1 MSFLDFTGKVS
12 EENFEYHF
20 AMKNSN
26 KYIKSSSVTKIRNPI
41 VESTFYFVFL
51 RNEKIIKN
59 FLNSLIFIGEDEI
72 TKLTYINID
81 YLVID
86 EDKFGSNKRRIGIS
100 ATCMMDKKEKYML
113 SNINQNQDSKILID
127 LELQIDSF
135 EQDDSERF
143 KYYLNQI
150 NSRVKADKA
159 YQIILNLNPGKSPKN
174 KNESSVTF
182 INNKSAIINEN
193 EFVTI
198 IKIDLNY
205 CYNLLEEQKEIS
217 ILKSENKLKREGEEW
232 IKYLTIPIWCDEFND
247 GYYYFPNLYEKNFIK
262 NEYVIMALL
271 KLATKYDGAFKY
283 FYFESI
289 IFDKNRKIFE
299 QKEILLEK
307 NKEIERL
314 KKELKE
320 NLKLEGKK
328 KTDMEQKNK
337 SLKFKKKNIKSSN
350 DKKKQFK
357 YPKEENNDEE
367 KVSEKEEERKDSD
380 YYPDKNDLEKEEEED
395 IDNNMENKMDIE

>member
-86 EDKFGSNKRRIGIS
+86 EDKFGSNKKRIGIS

-174 KNESSVTF
+174 KNESSDIF

-205 CYNLLEEQKEIS
+205 CYYLLEEQKEIS

-232 IKYLTIPIWCDEFND
+232 IKYLTIPIWCDEFID

-271 KLATKYDGAFKY
+271 KLATEYDGAFKY

-289 IFDKNRKIFE
+289 IFDKNQKIFE

-357 YPKEENNDEE
+357 YPKKENKDEE

>member
-1 MSFLDFTGKVS
+1 M
-12 EENFEYHF
+12 
-20 AMKNSN
+20 
-26 KYIKSSSVTKIRNPI
+26 
-41 VESTFYFVFL
+41 
-51 RNEKIIKN
+51 
-59 FLNSLIFIGEDEI
+59 
-72 TKLTYINID
+72 
-81 YLVID
+81 
-86 EDKFGSNKRRIGIS
+86 
-100 ATCMMDKKEKYML
+100 
-113 SNINQNQDSKILID
+113 
-127 LELQIDSF
+127 
-135 EQDDSERF
+135 
-143 KYYLNQI
+143 NQI

-182 INNKSAIINEN
+182 INNKSAIINKN

-205 CYNLLEEQKEIS
+205 CYYLLEEQKEIS

-283 FYFESI
+283 FDFESI

-337 SLKFKKKNIKSSN
+337 SLKFKKKNT
-350 DKKKQFK
+350 
-357 YPKEENNDEE
+357 
-367 KVSEKEEERKDSD
+367 
-380 YYPDKNDLEKEEEED
+380 
-395 IDNNMENKMDIE
+395 

>member
-174 KNESSVTF
+174 KIESSDTF

-314 KKELKE
+314 KKALEE
-320 NLKLEGKK
+320 NIKLEGKN
-328 KTDMEQKNK
+328 E
-337 SLKFKKKNIKSSN
+337 IKSSN
-350 DKKKQFK
+350 DKKKA
-357 YPKEENNDEE
+357 
-367 KVSEKEEERKDSD
+367 
-380 YYPDKNDLEKEEEED
+380 
-395 IDNNMENKMDIE
+395 I